1 MSAPTL
7 TAKQYGQCRRLLI
20 LPASS
25 NLFFSRGDNQYY
37 ARSTDTPQYQQ

>member
-7 TAKQYGQCRRLLI
+7 AVLFCGQCRRLLI

-37 ARSTDTPQYQQ
+37 ARRTDTAQYQQ